1 MGIRRRRRKLT
12 TLMSRLDQRVKAVEL
27 RPVSFLTSDQVAAA
41 VEAGEAVEVPE
52 SVVSANAPFQWRRV
66 EDAWLY
72 PKALTGLA
80 EDRVEI
86 YSQSDLNLAVGERL
100 HVSGVHWA
108 SNLEV
113 DSTGDNFTVKQVD
126 TPPWTGR
133 SYRHDPTQD
142 QLAGVTI
149 TNTYSYK
156 PDTQAPTTW
165 ASRRRFQTRRLVD
178 YFSITGTTVTLTM
191 NATHHFKADDI
202 IFVDIFNEDS
212 RAYGLD
218 GLFKID
224 SVTDTTIV
232 YTLAAGVVT
241 PTGNVTPDDPVYV
254 FPVARKYAAVGSTW
268 ADTTT
273 DKIYFWDGIRWVDS
287 STASLPGD
295 GDPPNPPT
303 AFNLTETPKVAG
315 ADYQAYSEI
324 VATWTPPTTSESGNP
339 ITDLLGYIF
348 NWRESTSAPW
358 GPDVE
363 FEDPT
368 LTTFT
373 FGPAYKF
380 LPGNTY
386 YFKLRAYD
394 SGNEKS
400 NAVTDS
406 ITTTQKTG
414 DHTNYQPTDPVATS
428 RLGTITVTWDGN
440 LKTGPSTTIAAQ
452 ADIVVMKIYV
462 STTPGFTPGPANLAL
477 STRVFG
483 ADGGFDVLTDLN
495 YNTSYY
501 IRISLVDTS
510 GVEGQYSEQVTAQ
523 VSPLVDTDLVYAALS
538 EWPFN
543 GGVVP
548 AGALAN
554 GAINA
559 STLFG
564 PGVVVQNAIAA
575 NAIGADQIAAGA
587 IIAGKIGADAVT
599 SNTIATGAITAGKI
613 DTNAV
618 TADKID
624 AGAVTA
630 VKIDAGAVEADKID
644 AGAVTAGKL
653 AADLVLSS
661 VIRTAPAGSQRI
673 EIRGAG
679 TGLGDPGIFAFD
691 GLGGTKFRFYGNG
704 DAYLDD
710 VYIDTARLTGSLTAS
725 GSITSTGGNIQTGS
739 SGKRVVLDGGTDSLV
754 FYGSDNAEKGEV
766 SAGSTNLVLNGN
778 SGIAFQTGG
787 VTIFSVNSSGISLS
801 PGETFNSNLDVV
813 GIVTATQ
820 SIQADTFVRSG
831 VGTGNWATMGS
842 NGTIT
847 STGSITSGSTVVVG
861 TMTISTTNPIV
872 RWNGSGLALNVTSS
886 DRRIKSQIETIS
898 EGLSIVNQLNPV
910 TFDSLVDDID
920 KRLPGFIAQEVQE
933 VFSSDLGIVG
943 EISVESVETDIDLSE
958 GPLKTL
964 DYQSLIPYLTKA
976 IQELSQQTTE
986 LQARITSLEGQ

>member
-86 YSQSDLNLAVGERL
+86 YSQSDLNLAVGDRL

-218 GLFKID
+218 GLFRID

-295 GDPPNPPT
+295 GDPPNAPT
-303 AFNLTETPKVAG
+303 SFNLTETPKVAG

-339 ITDLLGYIF
+339 ITDLLGYRF

-358 GPDVE
+358 GPDVD
-363 FEDPT
+363 FDDPT

-373 FGPAYKF
+373 FGPSYKF

-386 YFKLRAYD
+386 YFRLFAYD
-394 SGNEKS
+394 SGKELS

-483 ADGGFDVLTDLN
+483 ADGGFDVLTDLD

-501 IRISLVDTS
+501 IKISLVDTS

-523 VSPLVDTDLVYAALS
+523 VSPLVDTDLIYAALS

-548 AGALAN
+548 AGALAS

-559 STLFG
+559 SNLFG
-564 PGVVVQNAIAA
+564 PNVVVQSAIAA
-575 NAIGADQIAAGA
+575 NAIGANQIAAGS
-587 IIAGKIGADAVT
+587 IVAGKIGADAVT
-599 SNTIATGAITAGKI
+599 SNTIAAGAITAGKI

-644 AGAVTAGKL
+644 AGAVTATKL
-653 AADLVLSS
+653 ASDLVISS
-661 VIRTAPAGSQRI
+661 IIRTSVAGSARI
-673 EIRGAG
+673 EIRGQGNIEGAN
-679 TGLGDPGIFAFD
+679 PGIFSFN
-691 GLGGTKFRFYGNG
+691 GSGGTSFRLYANG
-704 DAYLDD
+704 LSYLDD
-710 VYIDTARLTGSLTAS
+710 VYIDTARLTGSLTAT

-739 SGKRVVLDGGTDSLV
+739 SGKRVVLDGSDDTIKFYSSTALAATLDASGTLFTIDS
-754 FYGSDNAEKGEV
+754 GA
-766 SAGSTNLVLNGN
+766 
-778 SGIAFQTGG
+778 SGFTFQVGG
-787 VTIFSVNSSGISLS
+787 VSVFSINSSGISLS

-813 GIVTATQ
+813 GRVYASGTVQ
-820 SIQADTFVRSG
+820 SGNGQVILGT
-831 VGTGNWATMGS
+831 TGNISA
-842 NGTIT
+842 NGRIT
-847 STGSITSGSTVVVG
+847 GDLGLTAGTTVIVG

>member
-86 YSQSDLNLAVGERL
+86 YSQSDLNLAVGDRL

-156 PDTQAPTTW
+156 PDTKAPTTW

-218 GLFKID
+218 GLFRID

-287 STASLPGD
+287 SAASLPGD
-295 GDPPNPPT
+295 GDPPNAPT

-339 ITDLLGYIF
+339 ITDLLGYRF

-358 GPDVE
+358 GPDVD
-363 FEDPT
+363 FDDPT

-373 FGPAYKF
+373 FGPSYKF

-386 YFKLRAYD
+386 YFRLFAYD
-394 SGNEKS
+394 SGKELS

-501 IRISLVDTS
+501 IKISLVDTS

-523 VSPLVDTDLVYAALS
+523 VTPLVDTDIIYSTLS

-599 SNTIATGAITAGKI
+599 ANTIAAGAITAGKI
-613 DTNAV
+613 ATNAI
-618 TADKID
+618 TADKIE
-624 AGAVTA
+624 AGAITA
-630 VKIDAGAVEADKID
+630 VKIQSDAITSDKIQANAIVSTKIAAGAITADKIQANSITATQISTAYVY
-644 AGAVTAGKL
+644 AGEIS
-653 AADLVLSS
+653 ADKITSGELVGRT
-661 VIRTAPAGSQRI
+661 IRTVPAGSTAKRI
-673 EIRGAG
+673 IINTQGEIVFFNLGASTEAGRLEATASGISVNGASGGILAVGG
-679 TGLGDPGIFAFD
+679 TPIVDWNSTAIGLNQNVQVTGRMRASGQVQSNNGACILGANITTTGTISADSTLSIG
-691 GLGGTKFRFYGNG
+691 GTSTLGGTATF
-704 DAYLDD
+704 
-710 VYIDTARLTGSLTAS
+710 
-725 GSITSTGGNIQTGS
+725 
-739 SGKRVVLDGGTDSLV
+739 
-754 FYGSDNAEKGEV
+754 E
-766 SAGSTNLVLNGN
+766 
-778 SGIAFQTGG
+778 SGIRRLQ
-787 VTIFSVNSSGISLS
+787 LS
-801 PGETFNSNLDVV
+801 DGTTTTATFNSTGFLVRTSSSQRYKTNISDLNISYD
-813 GIVTATQ
+813 
-820 SIQADTFVRSG
+820 SI
-831 VGTGNWATMGS
+831 
-842 NGTIT
+842 
-847 STGSITSGSTVVVG
+847 
-861 TMTISTTNPIV
+861 
-872 RWNGSGLALNVTSS
+872 LALQPKIF
-886 DRRIKSQIETIS
+886 RRVEEVEEFGENAKYY
-898 EGLSIVNQLNPV
+898 G
-910 TFDSLVDDID
+910 
-920 KRLPGFIAQEVQE
+920 GFIAE
-933 VFSSDLGIVG
+933 
-943 EISVESVETDIDLSE
+943 
-958 GPLKTL
+958 
-964 DYQSLIPYLTKA
+964 
-976 IQELSQQTTE
+976 ELAGTE
-986 LQARITSLEGQ
+986 LDVFVFYSKNEDGELVPEGIHYEQLSAALVLAIKEQSNLISNLEARIAALEGQ

>member
-218 GLFKID
+218 GLFRID

-452 ADIVVMKIYV
+452 ADIVVMKVYV

-599 SNTIATGAITAGKI
+599 ANTIAAGAITAGKI
-613 DTNAV
+613 ATNAI
-618 TADKID
+618 TADKIE
-624 AGAVTA
+624 AGSITA
-630 VKIDAGAVEADKID
+630 VKIASNAVEADKIT

-679 TGLGDPGIFAFD
+679 TGLGDPGIFSFD

-739 SGKRVVLDGGTDSLV
+739 SGKRVVLDGSDDTIKFYTGTTTLAATLDASGTLFSLESGASG
-754 FYGSDNAEKGEV
+754 FQF
-766 SAGSTNLVLNGN
+766 LV
-778 SGIAFQTGG
+778 GG
-787 VTIFSVNSSGISLS
+787 ASIFNINSSGISLS

-813 GIVTATQ
+813 GRVYASGTVQ
-820 SIQADTFVRSG
+820 SGNGQVILGT
-831 VGTGNWATMGS
+831 TGNISA
-842 NGTIT
+842 NGNVT
-847 STGSITSGSTVVVG
+847 SDGFLSSGSTVQVS
-861 TMTISTTNPIV
+861 TMNISTTNPVV
-872 RWNGSGLALNVTSS
+872 RWLAGSRVALTVTSS
-886 DRRIKSQIETIS
+886 DARIKGNVRPIEDA
-898 EGLSIVNQLNPV
+898 LSIINQLNPI
-910 TFDSLVDDID
+910 TFDSLVDQSD
-920 KRLPGFIAQEVQE
+920 KRAPGFIAQEVEQ
-933 VFSSDLGIVG
+933 VFSDDVGIVT
-943 EISVESVETDIDLSE
+943 ELDSAHIETDIDLSD

-964 DYQSLIPYLTKA
+964 NYESFVPYLVKA
-976 IQELSQQTTE
+976 VQELAEQNIE
-986 LQARITSLEGQ
+986 LQARIVTLEGQ